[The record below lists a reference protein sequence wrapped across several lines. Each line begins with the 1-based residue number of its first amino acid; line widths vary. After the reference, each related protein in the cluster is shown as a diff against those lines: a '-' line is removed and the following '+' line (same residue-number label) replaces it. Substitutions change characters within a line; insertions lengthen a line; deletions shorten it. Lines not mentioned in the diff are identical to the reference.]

1 MLLVLNLN
9 LVRTY
14 VQAISFDIDTGGNS
28 AIGRR
33 LTLNIWLL
41 SRNLISVQVFVL
53 CLSHL
58 PFCLVSF
65 VIIKTELEETVG
77 LTTSTQETGRDDR
90 VYTVQCIVRS

>member
-33 LTLNIWLL
+33 LTLNVWLL

-65 VIIKTELEETVG
+65 VIIKTGTVG
-77 LTTSTQETGRDDR
+77 LTTSTQETGRDDIVFR
-90 VYTVQCIVRS
+90 V